1 MTQTVTIDGKEYAVE
16 SLSEEAKNQIMNLR
30 VADAKLAQLQQELA
44 LVQTARNAYAQA
56 LAANLPEG
64 E

>member
-1 MTQTVTIDGKEYAVE
+1 MTQIVTIDGKDYAFDDFNE
-16 SLSEEAKNQIMNLR
+16 IAKNQILNLR